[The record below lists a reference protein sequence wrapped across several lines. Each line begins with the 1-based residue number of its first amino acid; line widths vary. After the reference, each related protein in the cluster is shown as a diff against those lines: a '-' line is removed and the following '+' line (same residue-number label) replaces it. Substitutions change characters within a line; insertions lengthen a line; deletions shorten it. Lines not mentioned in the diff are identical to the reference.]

1 MWDDYP
7 PTYRAA
13 EVEHLV
19 RAIKAGESAALV
31 GLSGAGKS
39 NVLGFIA
46 NAAGVAARLPNTR
59 LVAVDCN
66 RLREPSPNA
75 LFAAMRRGLGQTA
88 LADGTR
94 DPLDALDDALAAGL
108 REKTFAKVC
117 FVLDRFDS
125 LTAQNPDSLFGNL
138 RSLRDAHK
146 FKLSFITGTRRP
158 LDARTEF
165 AELVYANTIWL
176 GCLGESDARWNVARY
191 AARKELVWGDE
202 VATALIGVSRGYAS
216 FLRASCEACADMG
229 DPNAAAA
236 HPAVRA
242 RVDEFWADA
251 PSEEEIRLS
260 GLAGLPLLYAGRAAT
275 FNTSQLTSKEM
286 ALLDFLQA
294 HPNAVC
300 EKDDI
305 IRAVW
310 SEDKAFGKG
319 IRDDSLAQLARRLR
333 EKIEPDPNAP
343 RWVITVPGRGYKFV
357 AG

>member
-13 EVEHLV
+13 EVERV
-19 RAIKAGESAALV
+19 IRAVKAGESASLV

-39 NVLGFIA
+39 NALGFIA
-46 NAAGVAARLPNTR
+46 NAGAVAARLPAVQM
-59 LVAVDCN
+59 VAVDCN

-94 DPLDALDDALAAGL
+94 DPLDALEDAVAASL
-108 REKTFAKVC
+108 RQKTFAKVC

-125 LTAQNPDSLFGNL
+125 LTAHNPDSLLGNL
-138 RSLRDAHK
+138 RALRDAHK
-146 FKLSFITGTRRP
+146 FQLSFVTGTRRP

-176 GCLGESDARWNVARY
+176 GCLSESDARWNVARY

-202 VATALIGVSRGYAS
+202 VAAALIAVSRGYAS
-216 FLRASCEACADMG
+216 FLRAACEAAADAG
-229 DPNAAAA
+229 AGAVAA

-286 ALLDFLQA
+286 ALLAFLQA

-310 SEDKAFGKG
+310 SEDKAFVRG

-343 RWVITVPGRGYKFV
+343 RWVITVQGRGYKFV
-357 AG
+357 SG